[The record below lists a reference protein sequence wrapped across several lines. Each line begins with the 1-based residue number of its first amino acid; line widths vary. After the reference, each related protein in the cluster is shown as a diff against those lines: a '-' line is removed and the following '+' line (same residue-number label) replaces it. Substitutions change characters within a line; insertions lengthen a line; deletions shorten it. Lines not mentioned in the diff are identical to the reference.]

1 MNRRIWW
8 FVIILVTAS
17 FANLFMR
24 GGMVKCF
31 EGGYGFKGA
40 VSPSLVGT
48 VMRNIEEGYVDK
60 VDEKKLIYGAL
71 HGMVSSL
78 NDPNSSFIEPEAY
91 KQIQEDTHGHFG
103 GLGVVISMKDGYLT
117 VISTLKGK
125 PAENAGIKAGDRILE
140 ISGDPTTGIDPVKAI
155 EMLRMGADPEGVRR
169 FLGITLPEA
178 VDKLRGRVGEPV
190 TIKVGKEGEES
201 REVTITRGQIDI
213 DSVTDVKIVEDGI
226 GYMRLTNFRDG
237 AVNEMDRAIKELN
250 EKGMNGL
257 ILDFRN
263 NPGGLLES
271 AVEVADRFIPDGEII
286 VSMRGRDADKV
297 IELKA
302 DDGFPISQIPIV
314 VLVNEYSASGSEI
327 VAGSLQDL
335 GCAIIVGKKTYGK
348 GSVQNLIP
356 LKDGSGLRLTTSRY
370 YSPKGRV
377 IDKIGVSPDIEVDIF
392 PISRE
397 KNGEKKEQEE
407 KKEKE
412 KVKEEKENYDL
423 QLQQA
428 INILKSLKM
437 FEKMDAKR
445 IMETED

>member
-8 FVIILVTAS
+8 FVVILVAAS
-17 FANLFMR
+17 FVNLFMR
-24 GGMVKCF
+24 GGVVKCF
-31 EGGYGFKGA
+31 EGGYGFKGDI
-40 VSPSLVGT
+40 SPSVLGT
-48 VMRNIEEGYVDK
+48 VMRDIENGYVDK
-60 VDEKKLIYGAL
+60 VDERKLIYGAL

-91 KQIQEDTHGHFG
+91 KQIREDTHGHFG

-117 VISTLKGK
+117 VISALKGS
-125 PAENAGIKAGDRILE
+125 PAEKAGVKAEDRILE
-140 ISGDPTTGIDPVKAI
+140 ISGISTIGIDPVKAV
-155 EMLRMGADPEGVRR
+155 EMLRMGADPEDVRR

-178 VDKLRGRVGEPV
+178 VAKLRGRVGEPV

-201 REVTITRGQIDI
+201 RDVTITRGKIDI

-226 GYMRLTNFRDG
+226 GYMRLTNFRDEAG
-237 AVNEMDRAIKELN
+237 DEMNKAINELS
-250 EKGMNGL
+250 EKGMNSL
-257 ILDFRN
+257 ILDLRN

-271 AVEVADRFIPDGEII
+271 AVEVADRFIPDGEVI
-286 VSMRGRDADKV
+286 VSMRGRDEDKV

-302 DDGFPISQIPIV
+302 DDGFPVSQIPMV

-327 VAGSLQDL
+327 VAGALQDL

-370 YSPKGRV
+370 YSPDGRV

-392 PISRE
+392 PISRG

-407 KKEKE
+407 KKEK
-412 KVKEEKENYDL
+412 VKEEKENYDP

-428 INILKSLKM
+428 INILKSLKV
-437 FEKMDAKR
+437 FKKMDAKKS
-445 IMETED
+445 EE